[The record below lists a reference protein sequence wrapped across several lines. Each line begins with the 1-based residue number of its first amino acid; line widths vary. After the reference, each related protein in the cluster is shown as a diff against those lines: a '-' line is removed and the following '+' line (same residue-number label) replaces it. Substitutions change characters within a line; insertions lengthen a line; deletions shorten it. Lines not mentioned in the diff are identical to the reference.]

1 MYSRYLLFSTLL
13 VMAAEAYA
21 RNDNNMIG
29 INAQLQDKTA
39 EGSISSA
46 DSISLAD
53 SIFKDEELKEVK
65 VVARKAG
72 TSRLAGAVNGIAV
85 NKDEFFKAAC
95 CNLGESFTTNP
106 SVDVAY
112 NDATTGARQIK
123 LLGLSGTYVQMLT
136 ENLPNFR
143 GAAIPYAL
151 GYVPGTWMK
160 GIQVSKGSASVKNGY
175 ESITGQINVDY
186 LQPEDEQQV
195 EVNLFGDTKSRIEA
209 NADANVHLSDKW
221 ATEFLLHHENIIKNH
236 DDNDDGFYDMP
247 GREQYHLQNRWV
259 YKGDKYIFH
268 GGVGA
273 LKEIRTSGQAEEHLN
288 AHTLSS
294 DSHKMVSDSDASSS
308 DSQAMASDLSSDSQN
323 LFRIR
328 LHTNRYAGYMKHA
341 FILNREHGTNIALMS
356 SASMHQLDAQYGNRF
371 YNLNEKNL
379 YGSLVFETNFTQQ
392 HNLSLG
398 LSMNHDYLGQRT
410 NVNVYPSTSL
420 NSSSGQSSSYILP
433 EMQRLNEKETTP
445 GAYAQYTYTLGT
457 KLTAMAGVRF
467 DHSSIYG
474 NFFTPRF
481 HVKYSP
487 VEAVSIRL
495 SAGKGYRTVFGLAEY
510 NYLLASGRELQ
521 IAGRDLQTSAPGSQT
536 SAGSLLSSNGLKQE
550 EAWNYGVSTAFY
562 IPLFSK
568 TLKLNAEYYY
578 TDFRNQAVVDYDAD
592 SRLIVIHNLQG
603 KSYSHT
609 FQIDASYPLLKGLEI
624 TAAYRLNN
632 VKCSYGIENELKEK
646 PLTSKYKALFTAS
659 YKTPLAL
666 WQFDATVQLNG
677 GERNPEPY
685 QLADGTPSWSSRF
698 HSFEQ
703 VSAQITRWFRHWSI
717 YVGGENLT
725 GFRQKTPIYGAAQ
738 PWGRDFE
745 PTLIWG
751 PVEGRM
757 FYAGVRVKL

>member
-1 MYSRYLLFSTLL
+1 MYSRYLLLSTLL
-13 VMAAEAYA
+13 VVGAEAYA
-21 RNDNNMIG
+21 YDKNEKVG
-29 INAQLQDKTA
+29 INARPQDKA
-39 EGSISSA
+39 SK
-46 DSISLAD
+46 DSVFSTD
-53 SIFKDEELKEVK
+53 SVLKNKVLKEVDI
-65 VVARKAG
+65 VARKAG
-72 TSRLAGAVNGIAV
+72 TSRLAGAVNGISV
-85 NKDEFFKAAC
+85 NKDELFKAAC

-151 GYVPGTWMK
+151 GYVPGPWMK

-221 ATEFLLHHENIIKNH
+221 ATEVLLHHENILKNH
-236 DDNDDGFYDMP
+236 DDNGDGFYDMP
-247 GREQYHLQNRWV
+247 GREQYNLQNRWV

-268 GGVGA
+268 GGLGV
-273 LKEIRTSGQAEEHLN
+273 LKEIRTSGQDKEHLDP
-288 AHTLSS
+288 A
-294 DSHKMVSDSDASSS
+294 VSASSP
-308 DSQAMASDLSSDSQN
+308 DSLN
-323 LFRIR
+323 LYRIK
-328 LHTNRYAGYMKHA
+328 LHTNRYEGYMKHA
-341 FILNREHGTNIALMS
+341 FILDREHGTNIALMS
-356 SASMHQLDAQYGNRF
+356 SASLHQLDAQYGNKS
-371 YNLNEKNL
+371 YDLNEKNL
-379 YGSLVFETNFTQQ
+379 YGSLMFETNFTRQ

-398 LSMNHDYLGQRT
+398 LSVNHDYLGQRT
-410 NVNVYPSTSL
+410 NVDV
-420 NSSSGQSSSYILP
+420 P

-457 KLTAMAGVRF
+457 KLTVMAGARF

-474 NFFTPRF
+474 SFFTPRF
-481 HVKYSP
+481 HMKYSP
-487 VEAVSIRL
+487 VDAVSIRL
-495 SAGKGYRTVFGLAEY
+495 SAGKGYRTVFAMAEY
-510 NYLLASGRELQ
+510 NYLLASGREFQ
-521 IAGRDLQTSAPGSQT
+521 IAGE
-536 SAGSLLSSNGLKQE
+536 GLEQE

-562 IPLFSK
+562 IPLFNK

-578 TDFRNQAVVDYDAD
+578 TDFKNQAVVDYDYD
-592 SRLIVIHNLQG
+592 SRLILIDNLQG

-624 TAAYRLNN
+624 TAAYRLND
-632 VKCSYGIENELKEK
+632 VKCTYGIEKELKEK
-646 PLTSKYKALFTAS
+646 PLTGKYKALFTAS

-677 GERNPEPY
+677 GGRNPDPY
-685 QLADGTPSWSSRF
+685 LLADGTPSWSPGF

-703 VSAQITRWFRHWSI
+703 VGAQITRWFRHWSI

-725 GFRQKTPIYGAAQ
+725 GFKQKTPIYDAAR

-745 PTLIWG
+745 PTLVWG

>member
-1 MYSRYLLFSTLL
+1 MYSRYILLSALL
-13 VMAAEAYA
+13 VIGAETYA
-21 RNDNNMIG
+21 KNNKTEVASLLSYNDSEG
-29 INAQLQDKTA
+29 NAP
-39 EGSISSA
+39 A
-46 DSISLAD
+46 DSSYQD
-53 SIFKDEELKEVK
+53 SIFKDQTLQEVK
-65 VVARKAG
+65 AVARKPG
-72 TSRLAGAVNGIAV
+72 TSRLAGAVNGIAM
-85 NKDEFFKAAC
+85 NKDELFKAAC

-151 GYVPGTWMK
+151 GYVPGPWMK

-209 NADANVHLSDKW
+209 NADANVHLSDRW
-221 ATEFLLHHENIIKNH
+221 ATEILLHHENIIKNH
-236 DDNDDGFYDMP
+236 DDNGDGFYDMP
-247 GREQYHLQNRWV
+247 GREQYNVQNRWV
-259 YKGDKYIFH
+259 YKGKSYIFH
-268 GGVGA
+268 GGLGA
-273 LKEIRTSGQAEEHLN
+273 LKEIRTSGQDEEHV
-288 AHTLSS
+288 HS
-294 DSHKMVSDSDASSS
+294 DDIY
-308 DSQAMASDLSSDSQN
+308 
-323 LFRIR
+323 RIK
-328 LHTNRYAGYMKHA
+328 LHTNRYEGYMKHA
-341 FILNREHGTNIALMS
+341 FILNHEHGTNIAFMS
-356 SASMHQLDAQYGNRF
+356 SASMHQLNARYGNKL
-371 YNLNEKNL
+371 YDLNEKNL
-379 YGSLVFETNFTQQ
+379 YGSLMFETNFYTQ

-398 LSMNHDYLGQRT
+398 LSFNHDYLGQ
-410 NVNVYPSTSL
+410 NE
-420 NSSSGQSSSYILP
+420 GQNKV
-433 EMQRLNEKETTP
+433 QNEKETTP

-467 DHSSIYG
+467 DHSSLYG

-487 VEAVSIRL
+487 VDAISIRL
-495 SAGKGYRTVFGLAEY
+495 SAGKGYRTVFGMAEY
-510 NYLLASGRELQ
+510 NYLLASGRNLN
-521 IAGRDLQTSAPGSQT
+521 ISKS
-536 SAGSLLSSNGLKQE
+536 LKQE
-550 EAWNYGVSTAFY
+550 EAWNYGLSTAFY
-562 IPLFSK
+562 IPMFGK

-578 TDFRNQAVVDYDAD
+578 TDFRNQAVVDYDANKEFI
-592 SRLIVIHNLQG
+592 SIYNLIG

-624 TAAYRLNN
+624 TAAYRLND
-632 VKCSYGIENELKEK
+632 VKCTYDYGKTLKEK

-659 YKTPLAL
+659 YKTPLGL

-677 GERNPEPY
+677 GGRNPEPY
-685 QLADGTPSWSSRF
+685 QLADGSRSWSPRF

-703 VSAQITRWFRHWSI
+703 VSAQVTRWFRHWSI

-725 GFRQKTPIYGAAQ
+725 GFKQKTPIYGASN
-738 PWGRDFE
+738 PWGSDFE
-745 PTLIWG
+745 PTLVWG

-757 FYAGVRVKL
+757 FYAGVRVHF

>member
-1 MYSRYLLFSTLL
+1 MYSRYILTSALLMLALKGYSQTDTASLDSVFKNETLH
-13 VMAAEAYA
+13 
-21 RNDNNMIG
+21 
-29 INAQLQDKTA
+29 
-39 EGSISSA
+39 
-46 DSISLAD
+46 
-53 SIFKDEELKEVK
+53 EVK

-85 NKDEFFKAAC
+85 NKDELFKAAC

-151 GYVPGTWMK
+151 GYVPGPWMK

-195 EVNLFGDTKSRIEA
+195 EVNLFGDSKSRIEA

-221 ATEFLLHHENIIKNH
+221 ATEILLHHENILQNH
-236 DDNDDGFYDMP
+236 DDNGDGFYDMP
-247 GREQYHLQNRWV
+247 GREQYNVQNRWV
-259 YKGDKYIFH
+259 YKGKNYIFH
-268 GGVGA
+268 GGLGA
-273 LKEIRTSGQAEEHLN
+273 LKEIRTSGQDEEHV
-288 AHTLSS
+288 HS
-294 DSHKMVSDSDASSS
+294 DDIY
-308 DSQAMASDLSSDSQN
+308 
-323 LFRIR
+323 RIK
-328 LHTNRYAGYMKHA
+328 LHTNRYEGYMKHA
-341 FILNREHGTNIALMS
+341 FILDHEHDTNIAFMS
-356 SASMHQLDAQYGNRF
+356 SASMHQLDALYGNKF
-371 YNLNEKNL
+371 YDLNEKNL
-379 YGSLVFETNFTQQ
+379 YGSLMFETNFSTQ

-398 LSMNHDYLGQRT
+398 LSFNHDYLGQ
-410 NVNVYPSTSL
+410 NL
-420 NSSSGQSSSYILP
+420 GK
-433 EMQRLNEKETTP
+433 NEKETTP

-467 DHSSIYG
+467 DHSSLYG

-487 VEAVSIRL
+487 IDAISIRL
-495 SAGKGYRTVFGLAEY
+495 SAGKGYRTVFALAEY
-510 NYLLASGRELQ
+510 NYLLSSGRNLN
-521 IAGRDLQTSAPGSQT
+521 ISKD
-536 SAGSLLSSNGLKQE
+536 LKQE
-550 EAWNYGVSTAFY
+550 EAWNYGLSTAFY
-562 IPLFSK
+562 IPMFGK

-578 TDFRNQAVVDYDAD
+578 TDFKNQAVVDYESDKD
-592 SRLIVIHNLQG
+592 LIAIYNLMG

-624 TAAYRLNN
+624 TAAYRLND
-632 VKCSYGIENELKEK
+632 VKCTYDYGKTLKEK

-659 YKTPLAL
+659 YKTPLGL

-677 GERNPEPY
+677 GGRNPEPY
-685 QLADGTPSWSSRF
+685 QLADGSQSWSPRF

-725 GFRQKTPIYGAAQ
+725 GFKQKIPIYGAGN
-738 PWGRDFE
+738 PWGSDFE
-745 PTLIWG
+745 PTLVWG

-757 FYAGVRVKL
+757 FYAGVRVHF

>member
-1 MYSRYLLFSTLL
+1 MYSRYILTGALLMLALKGYSHT
-13 VMAAEAYA
+13 
-21 RNDNNMIG
+21 D
-29 INAQLQDKTA
+29 TA
-39 EGSISSA
+39 
-46 DSISLAD
+46 SLD

-65 VVARKAG
+65 VVARKPG

-85 NKDEFFKAAC
+85 NKDELFKAAC

-151 GYVPGTWMK
+151 GYVPGPWMK

-195 EVNLFGDTKSRIEA
+195 EVNLFGDSKSRIEA

-221 ATEFLLHHENIIKNH
+221 ATEILLHHENILQNH
-236 DDNDDGFYDMP
+236 DDNGDGFYDMP
-247 GREQYHLQNRWV
+247 GREQYNVQNRWV

-268 GGVGA
+268 GGLGA
-273 LKEIRTSGQAEEHLN
+273 LKEIRTSGQDAEHV
-288 AHTLSS
+288 HS
-294 DSHKMVSDSDASSS
+294 DEIY
-308 DSQAMASDLSSDSQN
+308 
-323 LFRIR
+323 RIK
-328 LHTNRYAGYMKHA
+328 LHTNRYEGYMKHA
-341 FILNREHGTNIALMS
+341 FILNYEHGTNIAFMS
-356 SASMHQLDAQYGNRF
+356 SASMHQLDAQYGNKF
-371 YNLNEKNL
+371 YDLNEKNL
-379 YGSLVFETNFTQQ
+379 YGSLMFETNFSTQ

-398 LSMNHDYLGQRT
+398 LSFNHDYLGQ
-410 NVNVYPSTSL
+410 NL
-420 NSSSGQSSSYILP
+420 GQ
-433 EMQRLNEKETTP
+433 NEKETTP

-467 DHSSIYG
+467 DHSSLYG

-487 VEAVSIRL
+487 IDAISIRL
-495 SAGKGYRTVFGLAEY
+495 SAGKGYRTVFALAEY
-510 NYLLASGRELQ
+510 NYLLSSGRNLN
-521 IAGRDLQTSAPGSQT
+521 ISKD
-536 SAGSLLSSNGLKQE
+536 LKQE
-550 EAWNYGVSTAFY
+550 EAWNYGLSTAFY
-562 IPLFSK
+562 IPMFGK

-578 TDFRNQAVVDYDAD
+578 TSFENQAVVDYDANKE
-592 SRLIVIHNLQG
+592 LIAIYNLRG

-609 FQIDASYPLLKGLEI
+609 FQIDASYPLLRGLEI
-624 TAAYRLNN
+624 TAAYRLND
-632 VKCSYGIENELKEK
+632 VKCTYDYGKSLMEK
-646 PLTSKYKALFTAS
+646 PLTSKYKALFTSS
-659 YKTPLAL
+659 YKTPLGL

-677 GERNPEPY
+677 GGRNPEPY
-685 QLADGTPSWSSRF
+685 QLADGSQSWSPRF

-703 VSAQITRWFRHWSI
+703 VSAQVTRWFRHWSI

-725 GFRQKTPIYGAAQ
+725 GFKQKTPIYGASN
-738 PWGRDFE
+738 PWGSDFE
-745 PTLIWG
+745 PTLVWG

-757 FYAGVRVKL
+757 FYAGVRVHF

>member
-1 MYSRYLLFSTLL
+1 MYSRYILTSALLMLALKGYSHT
-13 VMAAEAYA
+13 
-21 RNDNNMIG
+21 D
-29 INAQLQDKTA
+29 TA
-39 EGSISSA
+39 
-46 DSISLAD
+46 SLD

-85 NKDEFFKAAC
+85 NKDELFKAAC

-151 GYVPGTWMK
+151 GYVPGPWMK

-221 ATEFLLHHENIIKNH
+221 ATEILLHHENILKNH
-236 DDNDDGFYDMP
+236 DDNGDGFYDMP
-247 GREQYHLQNRWV
+247 GREQYNVLNRWV
-259 YKGDKYIFH
+259 YKGKNYIFH
-268 GGVGA
+268 GGLGA
-273 LKEIRTSGQAEEHLN
+273 LKEIRTSGQDEEHV
-288 AHTLSS
+288 HS
-294 DSHKMVSDSDASSS
+294 DDIY
-308 DSQAMASDLSSDSQN
+308 
-323 LFRIR
+323 RIK
-328 LHTNRYAGYMKHA
+328 LHTNRYEGYMKHA
-341 FILNREHGTNIALMS
+341 FILNHEHGTNIAFMS
-356 SASMHQLDAQYGNRF
+356 SASMHQLDAQYGNKF
-371 YNLNEKNL
+371 YDLNEKNL
-379 YGSLVFETNFTQQ
+379 YGSLMFETNFSTQ

-398 LSMNHDYLGQRT
+398 LSFNHDYLGQ
-410 NVNVYPSTSL
+410 NL
-420 NSSSGQSSSYILP
+420 GK
-433 EMQRLNEKETTP
+433 NEKETTP

-467 DHSSIYG
+467 DHSSLYG

-487 VEAVSIRL
+487 IDAISIRL
-495 SAGKGYRTVFGLAEY
+495 SAGKGYRTVFALAEY
-510 NYLLASGRELQ
+510 NYLLSSGRNLN
-521 IAGRDLQTSAPGSQT
+521 ISKD
-536 SAGSLLSSNGLKQE
+536 LKQE
-550 EAWNYGVSTAFY
+550 EAWNYGLSTAFY
-562 IPLFSK
+562 IPMFGK

-578 TDFRNQAVVDYDAD
+578 TDFKNQAVVDYESDKD
-592 SRLIVIHNLQG
+592 LIAIYNLMG

-624 TAAYRLNN
+624 TAAYRLND
-632 VKCSYGIENELKEK
+632 VKCTYDYGKTLKEK

-659 YKTPLAL
+659 YKTPLGL

-677 GERNPEPY
+677 GGRNPEPY
-685 QLADGTPSWSSRF
+685 QLADGSQSWSPRF
-698 HSFEQ
+698 RSFEQ
-703 VSAQITRWFRHWSI
+703 VSAQVTRWFRHWSI

-725 GFRQKTPIYGAAQ
+725 GFKQKTPIYGAGN
-738 PWGRDFE
+738 PWGSDFE
-745 PTLIWG
+745 PTLVWG

-757 FYAGVRVKL
+757 FYAGVRVHF

>member
-1 MYSRYLLFSTLL
+1 MYSRYILTSALLMLALKGYSQT
-13 VMAAEAYA
+13 
-21 RNDNNMIG
+21 D
-29 INAQLQDKTA
+29 TA
-39 EGSISSA
+39 
-46 DSISLAD
+46 SLD
-53 SIFKDEELKEVK
+53 SIFKNETLHEVK

-85 NKDEFFKAAC
+85 NKDELFKAAC

-151 GYVPGTWMK
+151 GYVPGPWMK

-186 LQPEDEQQV
+186 LQPEDEQKV
-195 EVNLFGDTKSRIEA
+195 EVNLFGDSKSRIEA

-221 ATEFLLHHENIIKNH
+221 ATEILLHHENILKNH
-236 DDNDDGFYDMP
+236 DDNGDGFYDMP
-247 GREQYHLQNRWV
+247 GREQYNVQNRWV

-268 GGVGA
+268 GGLGA
-273 LKEIRTSGQAEEHLN
+273 LKEIRTSGQDAEHVHN
-288 AHTLSS
+288 
-294 DSHKMVSDSDASSS
+294 DDIY
-308 DSQAMASDLSSDSQN
+308 
-323 LFRIR
+323 RIK
-328 LHTNRYAGYMKHA
+328 LHTNRYEGYMKHA
-341 FILNREHGTNIALMS
+341 FILDHEHGTNIAFMS
-356 SASMHQLDAQYGNRF
+356 SASMHQLDAQYGNKF
-371 YNLNEKNL
+371 YDLNEKNL
-379 YGSLVFETNFTQQ
+379 YGSLMFETNFSTQ

-398 LSMNHDYLGQRT
+398 LSFNHDYLGQ
-410 NVNVYPSTSL
+410 NL
-420 NSSSGQSSSYILP
+420 GK
-433 EMQRLNEKETTP
+433 NEKETTP

-467 DHSSIYG
+467 DHSSLYG

-487 VEAVSIRL
+487 IDAISIRL
-495 SAGKGYRTVFGLAEY
+495 SAGKGYRTVFALAEY
-510 NYLLASGRELQ
+510 NYLLSSGRNLN
-521 IAGRDLQTSAPGSQT
+521 ISKD
-536 SAGSLLSSNGLKQE
+536 LKQE
-550 EAWNYGVSTAFY
+550 EAWNYGLSTAFY
-562 IPLFSK
+562 IPMFGK

-578 TDFRNQAVVDYDAD
+578 TSFENQAVVDYDANKE
-592 SRLIVIHNLQG
+592 LIAIYNLRG

-609 FQIDASYPLLKGLEI
+609 FQIDASYPLLRGLEI
-624 TAAYRLNN
+624 TAAYRLND
-632 VKCSYGIENELKEK
+632 VKCTYDYGKSLMEK

-659 YKTPLAL
+659 YKTPLGL

-677 GERNPEPY
+677 GGRNPEPY
-685 QLADGTPSWSSRF
+685 QLADGSQSWSPRF

-725 GFRQKTPIYGAAQ
+725 GFKQKTPIYGASN
-738 PWGRDFE
+738 PWGSDFE
-745 PTLIWG
+745 PTLVWG

-757 FYAGVRVKL
+757 FYAGVRVHF

>member
-1 MYSRYLLFSTLL
+1 MLAFGAETYAKSNKTGVASLLSYDS
-13 VMAAEAYA
+13 A
-21 RNDNNMIG
+21 G
-29 INAQLQDKTA
+29 NAP
-39 EGSISSA
+39 A
-46 DSISLAD
+46 DSSYQD
-53 SIFKDEELKEVK
+53 SIFKDQTLQEVK
-65 VVARKAG
+65 AVARKPG
-72 TSRLAGAVNGIAV
+72 TSRLAGAVNGIAM
-85 NKDEFFKAAC
+85 NKDELFKAAC

-151 GYVPGTWMK
+151 GYVPGPWMK

-221 ATEFLLHHENIIKNH
+221 ATEILLHHENILKNH
-236 DDNDDGFYDMP
+236 DDNGDGFYDMP
-247 GREQYHLQNRWV
+247 GREQYNVQNRWV
-259 YKGDKYIFH
+259 YKGKSYIFH
-268 GGVGA
+268 GGLGA
-273 LKEIRTSGQAEEHLN
+273 LKEIRSSGQDGEHV
-288 AHTLSS
+288 HS
-294 DSHKMVSDSDASSS
+294 DDIY
-308 DSQAMASDLSSDSQN
+308 
-323 LFRIR
+323 RIK
-328 LHTNRYAGYMKHA
+328 LHTNRYEGYMKHA
-341 FILNREHGTNIALMS
+341 FILNHEHGTNIAFMS
-356 SASMHQLDAQYGNRF
+356 SASMHQLDARYGNKF
-371 YNLNEKNL
+371 YDLNEKNL
-379 YGSLVFETNFTQQ
+379 YGSLMFETNFSTQ

-398 LSMNHDYLGQRT
+398 LSFNHDYLGQ
-410 NVNVYPSTSL
+410 NL
-420 NSSSGQSSSYILP
+420 GK
-433 EMQRLNEKETTP
+433 NEKETTP

-467 DHSSIYG
+467 DHSSLYG

-487 VEAVSIRL
+487 VDAISIRL
-495 SAGKGYRTVFGLAEY
+495 SAGKGYRTVFGMAEY
-510 NYLLASGRELQ
+510 NYLLASGRNLNISE
-521 IAGRDLQTSAPGSQT
+521 
-536 SAGSLLSSNGLKQE
+536 GLKQE
-550 EAWNYGVSTAFY
+550 EAWNYGLSTAFY
-562 IPLFSK
+562 IPMFGK

-578 TDFRNQAVVDYDAD
+578 TDFRNQAVVDYDANKEFI
-592 SRLIVIHNLQG
+592 SIYNLMG

-624 TAAYRLNN
+624 TAAYRLND
-632 VKCSYGIENELKEK
+632 VKCTYDYGKTLKEK

-659 YKTPLAL
+659 YKTPLGL

-677 GERNPEPY
+677 GGRNPEPY
-685 QLADGTPSWSSRF
+685 QLADGSRSWSPRF

-703 VSAQITRWFRHWSI
+703 VSAQVTRWFRHWSI

-725 GFRQKTPIYGAAQ
+725 GFKQKTPIYGAGN
-738 PWGRDFE
+738 PWGSDFE
-745 PTLIWG
+745 PTLVWG

-757 FYAGVRVKL
+757 FYAGVRVHF

>member
-1 MYSRYLLFSTLL
+1 MYSRYILTGALLMLALKGYSHT
-13 VMAAEAYA
+13 
-21 RNDNNMIG
+21 D
-29 INAQLQDKTA
+29 TA
-39 EGSISSA
+39 
-46 DSISLAD
+46 SLD

-65 VVARKAG
+65 VVARKPG

-85 NKDEFFKAAC
+85 NKDELFKAAC

-151 GYVPGTWMK
+151 GYVPGPWMK

-195 EVNLFGDTKSRIEA
+195 EVNLFGDSKSRIEA
-209 NADANVHLSDKW
+209 NADANVYLSDKW
-221 ATEFLLHHENIIKNH
+221 ATEILLHHENILQNH
-236 DDNDDGFYDMP
+236 DDNGDGFYDMP
-247 GREQYHLQNRWV
+247 GREQYNVQNRWV

-268 GGVGA
+268 GGLGA
-273 LKEIRTSGQAEEHLN
+273 LKEIRTSGQDAEHV
-288 AHTLSS
+288 HS
-294 DSHKMVSDSDASSS
+294 DEIY
-308 DSQAMASDLSSDSQN
+308 
-323 LFRIR
+323 RIK
-328 LHTNRYAGYMKHA
+328 LHTNRYEGYMKHA
-341 FILNREHGTNIALMS
+341 FILNYEHGTNIAFMS
-356 SASMHQLDAQYGNRF
+356 SASMHQLDAQYGNKF
-371 YNLNEKNL
+371 YDLNEKNL
-379 YGSLVFETNFTQQ
+379 YGSLMFETNFSTQ

-398 LSMNHDYLGQRT
+398 LSFNHDYLGQ
-410 NVNVYPSTSL
+410 NL
-420 NSSSGQSSSYILP
+420 GQ
-433 EMQRLNEKETTP
+433 NEKETTP

-467 DHSSIYG
+467 DHSSLYG

-487 VEAVSIRL
+487 IDAISIRL
-495 SAGKGYRTVFGLAEY
+495 SAGKGYRTVFALAEY
-510 NYLLASGRELQ
+510 NYLLSSGRNLN
-521 IAGRDLQTSAPGSQT
+521 ISKD
-536 SAGSLLSSNGLKQE
+536 LKQE
-550 EAWNYGVSTAFY
+550 EAWNYGLSTAFY
-562 IPLFSK
+562 IPMFGK

-578 TDFRNQAVVDYDAD
+578 TSFENQAVVDYDANKE
-592 SRLIVIHNLQG
+592 LIAIYNLRG

-609 FQIDASYPLLKGLEI
+609 FQIDASYPLLRGLEI
-624 TAAYRLNN
+624 TAAYRLND
-632 VKCSYGIENELKEK
+632 VKCTYDYGKSLMEK
-646 PLTSKYKALFTAS
+646 PLTSKYKALFTSS
-659 YKTPLAL
+659 YKTPLGL

-677 GERNPEPY
+677 GGRNPEPY
-685 QLADGTPSWSSRF
+685 QLADGSQSWSPRF

-703 VSAQITRWFRHWSI
+703 VSAQVTRWFRHWSI

-725 GFRQKTPIYGAAQ
+725 GFKQKTPIYGAST
-738 PWGRDFE
+738 PWGSDFE
-745 PTLIWG
+745 PTLVWG

-757 FYAGVRVKL
+757 FYAGVRVHF

>member
-1 MYSRYLLFSTLL
+1 MYSRYILTSALLMLALKGYSQT
-13 VMAAEAYA
+13 
-21 RNDNNMIG
+21 D
-29 INAQLQDKTA
+29 TA
-39 EGSISSA
+39 
-46 DSISLAD
+46 SLD

-85 NKDEFFKAAC
+85 NKEELFKAAC

-151 GYVPGTWMK
+151 GYVPGPWMK

-221 ATEFLLHHENIIKNH
+221 ATEILLHHENILQNH
-236 DDNDDGFYDMP
+236 DDNGDGFYDMP
-247 GREQYHLQNRWV
+247 GREQYNVQNRWV
-259 YKGDKYIFH
+259 YKGKNYIFH
-268 GGVGA
+268 GGLGA
-273 LKEIRTSGQAEEHLN
+273 LKEIRTSGQDEEYVN
-288 AHTLSS
+288 S
-294 DSHKMVSDSDASSS
+294 DDIY
-308 DSQAMASDLSSDSQN
+308 
-323 LFRIR
+323 RIK
-328 LHTNRYAGYMKHA
+328 LHTNRYEGYMKHA
-341 FILNREHGTNIALMS
+341 FILDHEHGTNIAFMS
-356 SASMHQLDAQYGNRF
+356 SALMHQLDAQYGNKF
-371 YNLNEKNL
+371 YDLNEKNL
-379 YGSLVFETNFTQQ
+379 YGSLMFETNFSTQ
-392 HNLSLG
+392 HKLSLG
-398 LSMNHDYLGQRT
+398 LSFNHDYLGQ
-410 NVNVYPSTSL
+410 NL
-420 NSSSGQSSSYILP
+420 GQ
-433 EMQRLNEKETTP
+433 NEKETTP

-467 DHSSIYG
+467 DHSSLYG

-487 VEAVSIRL
+487 IDAISIRL
-495 SAGKGYRTVFGLAEY
+495 SAGKGYRTVFALAEY
-510 NYLLASGRELQ
+510 NYLLASGRNLN
-521 IAGRDLQTSAPGSQT
+521 IGKD
-536 SAGSLLSSNGLKQE
+536 LKQE

-562 IPLFSK
+562 IPMFGK

-578 TDFRNQAVVDYDAD
+578 TDFKNQAVVDYESAKD
-592 SRLIVIHNLQG
+592 LISIYNLMG

-624 TAAYRLNN
+624 TAAYRLND
-632 VKCSYGIENELKEK
+632 VKCTYDYGKTLKEK
-646 PLTSKYKALFTAS
+646 PLTSRYKALFTAS
-659 YKTPLAL
+659 YKTPLGL
-666 WQFDATVQLNG
+666 WQFDATMQLNG
-677 GERNPEPY
+677 GGRNPEPY
-685 QLADGTPSWSSRF
+685 QLADGSQSWSPRF

-703 VSAQITRWFRHWSI
+703 VSAQVTRWFRHWSI

-725 GFRQKTPIYGAAQ
+725 GFKQKTLIYGASN
-738 PWGRDFE
+738 PWGSDFE
-745 PTLIWG
+745 PTLVWG

-757 FYAGVRVKL
+757 FYAGVRVHF

>member
-1 MYSRYLLFSTLL
+1 MYSRYILTSALLMLALKGYSQT
-13 VMAAEAYA
+13 
-21 RNDNNMIG
+21 D
-29 INAQLQDKTA
+29 TA
-39 EGSISSA
+39 
-46 DSISLAD
+46 SLD
-53 SIFKDEELKEVK
+53 SIFKDETLQEVK

-72 TSRLAGAVNGIAV
+72 TSRLAGAVNGISV
-85 NKDEFFKAAC
+85 NKDELFKAAC

-151 GYVPGTWMK
+151 GYVPGPWMK

-221 ATEFLLHHENIIKNH
+221 ATEILLHHENILQNH
-236 DDNDDGFYDMP
+236 DDNGDGFYDMP
-247 GREQYHLQNRWV
+247 GREQYNVQNRWV
-259 YKGDKYIFH
+259 YKGKNYIFH
-268 GGVGA
+268 GGLGA
-273 LKEIRTSGQAEEHLN
+273 LKEIRTSGQDEDHV
-288 AHTLSS
+288 HS
-294 DSHKMVSDSDASSS
+294 DDIY
-308 DSQAMASDLSSDSQN
+308 
-323 LFRIR
+323 RIK
-328 LHTNRYAGYMKHA
+328 LHTNRYEGYMKHA
-341 FILNREHGTNIALMS
+341 FILDHEHGTNIAFMS
-356 SASMHQLDAQYGNRF
+356 SASMHQLDARYGNKF
-371 YNLNEKNL
+371 YDLNEKNL
-379 YGSLVFETNFTQQ
+379 YSSLMFETNFSTQ

-398 LSMNHDYLGQRT
+398 LSFNHDYLGQ
-410 NVNVYPSTSL
+410 NL
-420 NSSSGQSSSYILP
+420 GQ
-433 EMQRLNEKETTP
+433 NEKETTP

-467 DHSSIYG
+467 DHSSLYG

-487 VEAVSIRL
+487 IDAISIRL
-495 SAGKGYRTVFGLAEY
+495 SAGKGYRTVFALTEY
-510 NYLLASGRELQ
+510 NYLLASGRNLN
-521 IAGRDLQTSAPGSQT
+521 IGKD
-536 SAGSLLSSNGLKQE
+536 LKQE

-562 IPLFSK
+562 IPMFGK

-578 TDFRNQAVVDYDAD
+578 TDFKNQAVVDYESNKD
-592 SRLIVIHNLQG
+592 LIAIYNLIG

-624 TAAYRLNN
+624 TAAYRLND
-632 VKCSYGIENELKEK
+632 VKCTYDYGKNLKEK

-659 YKTPLAL
+659 YKTPLGL

-677 GERNPEPY
+677 GGRNPEPY
-685 QLADGTPSWSSRF
+685 QLADGSQSWSPRF

-703 VSAQITRWFRHWSI
+703 VSAQVTRWFRHWSI

-725 GFRQKTPIYGAAQ
+725 GFKQETPIYGAGN
-738 PWGRDFE
+738 PWGSDFE
-745 PTLIWG
+745 PTLVWG

-757 FYAGVRVKL
+757 FYAGVRVYF

>member
-1 MYSRYLLFSTLL
+1 MYSRYLLLSTLL
-13 VMAAEAYA
+13 VVGAEAYA
-21 RNDNNMIG
+21 YDNNEKVG
-29 INAQLQDKTA
+29 INARPQDKA
-39 EGSISSA
+39 SK
-46 DSISLAD
+46 DSVFSTD
-53 SIFKDEELKEVK
+53 SVLKNKVLKEVDI
-65 VVARKAG
+65 VARKAG
-72 TSRLAGAVNGIAV
+72 TSRLAGAVNGISV
-85 NKDEFFKAAC
+85 NKDELFKAAC

-151 GYVPGTWMK
+151 GYVPGPWMK

-195 EVNLFGDTKSRIEA
+195 EMNLFGDTKSRIEA

-221 ATEFLLHHENIIKNH
+221 TTEVLLHHENILKNH
-236 DDNDDGFYDMP
+236 DDNGDGFYDMP
-247 GREQYHLQNRWV
+247 GREQYNLQNRWV

-268 GGVGA
+268 GGLGV
-273 LKEIRTSGQAEEHLN
+273 LKEIRTSGQDKEHLDPS
-288 AHTLSS
+288 AS
-294 DSHKMVSDSDASSS
+294 ASSP
-308 DSQAMASDLSSDSQN
+308 DSLN
-323 LFRIR
+323 LYRIKLR
-328 LHTNRYAGYMKHA
+328 TNRYEGYMKHA
-341 FILNREHGTNIALMS
+341 FVLDREHGTNIALMS
-356 SASMHQLDAQYGNRF
+356 SASLHQLDAQYGNKS
-371 YNLNEKNL
+371 YDLNEKNL
-379 YGSLVFETNFTQQ
+379 YGSLMFETNFTRQ

-398 LSMNHDYLGQRT
+398 LSVNHDYLGQRT
-410 NVNVYPSTSL
+410 NMDV
-420 NSSSGQSSSYILP
+420 P

-457 KLTAMAGVRF
+457 KLTAMAGARF

-474 NFFTPRF
+474 SFFTPRF
-481 HVKYSP
+481 HMKYSP
-487 VEAVSIRL
+487 VDAVSIRL
-495 SAGKGYRTVFGLAEY
+495 SAGKGYRTVFAMAEY
-510 NYLLASGRELQ
+510 NYLLASGREFQ
-521 IAGRDLQTSAPGSQT
+521 IAGE
-536 SAGSLLSSNGLKQE
+536 GLEQE

-562 IPLFSK
+562 IPLFNK

-578 TDFRNQAVVDYDAD
+578 TDFKNQAVVDYDYD
-592 SRLIVIHNLQG
+592 SRLILIDNLQG

-624 TAAYRLNN
+624 TAAYRLND
-632 VKCSYGIENELKEK
+632 VKCTYGIEKELKEK
-646 PLTSKYKALFTAS
+646 PLTGKYKALFTAS

-677 GERNPEPY
+677 GGRNPDPY
-685 QLADGTPSWSSRF
+685 LLADGTPSWSPGF

-725 GFRQKTPIYGAAQ
+725 GFKQKTPIYDAAH

-745 PTLIWG
+745 PTLVWG

>member
-1 MYSRYLLFSTLL
+1 MAKIMYSKYLMFSALLF
-13 VMAAEAYA
+13 AGAEVYGYG
-21 RNDNNMIG
+21 NNEKVG
-29 INAQLQDKTA
+29 IDALLQDKVP
-39 EGSISSA
+39 GDSVSS
-46 DSISLAD
+46 AD
-53 SIFKDEELKEVK
+53 SIFKDEELKEVEI
-65 VVARKAG
+65 VARKAG
-72 TSRLAGAVNGIAV
+72 TSRLAGAMNGIAV
-85 NKDEFFKAAC
+85 NKEELFKAAC

-136 ENLPNFR
+136 ENLPNYR

-151 GYVPGTWMK
+151 GYVPGPWMK

-195 EVNLFGDTKSRIEA
+195 EVNLFGDTKSRVEA

-221 ATEFLLHHENIIKNH
+221 ATEILLHHENILKNH
-236 DDNDDGFYDMP
+236 DDNGDGFFDMP
-247 GREQYHLQNRWV
+247 GREQYNLQNRWV
-259 YKGDKYIFH
+259 YKGEKYIFH

-273 LKEIRTSGQAEEHLN
+273 LKEIRTSGQDEEHLN
-288 AHTLSS
+288 
-294 DSHKMVSDSDASSS
+294 SHVSDSSS
-308 DSQAMASDLSSDSQN
+308 DSQG
-323 LFRIR
+323 LFRIK
-328 LHTNRYAGYMKHA
+328 LHTNRYEGYMKHA

-356 SASMHQLDAQYGNRF
+356 SASMHQLDAQYGNKL
-371 YNLNEKNL
+371 YDLNEKNL
-379 YGSLVFETNFTQQ
+379 YGSLMFETNFTQQ
-392 HNLSLG
+392 HNLSVG
-398 LSMNHDYLGQRT
+398 VSVNHDYLGQRT
-410 NVNVYPSTSL
+410 NVNVTPYAPTGG
-420 NSSSGQSSSYILP
+420 NHPYIRS

-457 KLTAMAGVRF
+457 KLTAMAGARF

-487 VEAVSIRL
+487 VDAISIRL

-510 NYLLASGRELQ
+510 NYLLASGRKFQ
-521 IAGRDLQTSAPGSQT
+521 ITGD
-536 SAGSLLSSNGLKQE
+536 GLKQE
-550 EAWNYGVSTAFY
+550 EAWNYGMSTAFY
-562 IPLFSK
+562 IPMFGK

-578 TDFRNQAVVDYDAD
+578 TDFKNQAVVDYDANKG
-592 SRLIVIHNLQG
+592 LISICNLMG

-624 TAAYRLNN
+624 TAAYRLND
-632 VKCSYGIENELKEK
+632 VKCTYDYGKTLKEK

-659 YKTPLAL
+659 YKTPLGL

-677 GERNPEPY
+677 GGRNPEPY
-685 QLADGTPSWSSRF
+685 QLADGSQSWSPRF
-698 HSFEQ
+698 HSFGQ
-703 VSAQITRWFRHWSI
+703 VSAQVTRWFRHWSI

-725 GFRQKTPIYGAAQ
+725 GFKQKTPIYGASN
-738 PWGRDFE
+738 PWGSDFE
-745 PTLIWG
+745 PTLVWG

-757 FYAGVRVKL
+757 FYAGVRVHF

>member
-1 MYSRYLLFSTLL
+1 MYSRYILTGALLMLALKGYSHT
-13 VMAAEAYA
+13 
-21 RNDNNMIG
+21 D
-29 INAQLQDKTA
+29 TA
-39 EGSISSA
+39 
-46 DSISLAD
+46 SLD

-65 VVARKAG
+65 VVARKPG

-85 NKDEFFKAAC
+85 NKDELFKAAC

-151 GYVPGTWMK
+151 GYVPGPWMK

-195 EVNLFGDTKSRIEA
+195 EVNLFGDSKSRIEA

-221 ATEFLLHHENIIKNH
+221 ATEILLHHENILQNH
-236 DDNDDGFYDMP
+236 DDNGDGFYDMP
-247 GREQYHLQNRWV
+247 GREQYNVQNRWV

-268 GGVGA
+268 GGLGA
-273 LKEIRTSGQAEEHLN
+273 LKEIRTSGQDAEHV
-288 AHTLSS
+288 HS
-294 DSHKMVSDSDASSS
+294 DEIY
-308 DSQAMASDLSSDSQN
+308 
-323 LFRIR
+323 RIK
-328 LHTNRYAGYMKHA
+328 LHTNRYEGYMKHA
-341 FILNREHGTNIALMS
+341 FILNYEHGTNIAFMS
-356 SASMHQLDAQYGNRF
+356 SASMHQLDAQYGNKF
-371 YNLNEKNL
+371 YDLNEKNL
-379 YGSLVFETNFTQQ
+379 YGSLMFETNFSTQ

-398 LSMNHDYLGQRT
+398 LSFNHDYLGQ
-410 NVNVYPSTSL
+410 NL
-420 NSSSGQSSSYILP
+420 GQ
-433 EMQRLNEKETTP
+433 NEKETTP

-467 DHSSIYG
+467 DHSSLYG

-487 VEAVSIRL
+487 IDAISIRL
-495 SAGKGYRTVFGLAEY
+495 SAGKGYRTVFALAEY
-510 NYLLASGRELQ
+510 NYLLSSGRNLN
-521 IAGRDLQTSAPGSQT
+521 ISKD
-536 SAGSLLSSNGLKQE
+536 LKQE
-550 EAWNYGVSTAFY
+550 EAWNYGLSTAFY
-562 IPLFSK
+562 IPMFGK

-578 TDFRNQAVVDYDAD
+578 TSFENQAVVDYDANKE
-592 SRLIVIHNLQG
+592 LIAIYNLRG

-609 FQIDASYPLLKGLEI
+609 FQIDASYPLLRGLEI
-624 TAAYRLNN
+624 TAAYRLND
-632 VKCSYGIENELKEK
+632 VKCTYDYGKSLKEK
-646 PLTSKYKALFTAS
+646 PLTSKYKALFTSS
-659 YKTPLAL
+659 YKTPLGL

-677 GERNPEPY
+677 GGRNPEPY
-685 QLADGTPSWSSRF
+685 QLADGSQSWSPRF

-703 VSAQITRWFRHWSI
+703 VSAQVTRWFRHWSI

-725 GFRQKTPIYGAAQ
+725 GFKQKTPIYGAST
-738 PWGRDFE
+738 PWGSDFE
-745 PTLIWG
+745 PTLVWG

-757 FYAGVRVKL
+757 FYAGVRVHF

>member
-1 MYSRYLLFSTLL
+1 MYSRYILTSALLMLALKGYSQT
-13 VMAAEAYA
+13 
-21 RNDNNMIG
+21 D
-29 INAQLQDKTA
+29 TA
-39 EGSISSA
+39 
-46 DSISLAD
+46 SLD
-53 SIFKDEELKEVK
+53 SIFKNETLHEVK

-85 NKDEFFKAAC
+85 NKDELFKAAC

-151 GYVPGTWMK
+151 GYVPGPWMK

-186 LQPEDEQQV
+186 LQPEDEQKV
-195 EVNLFGDTKSRIEA
+195 EVNLFGDSKSRIEA

-221 ATEFLLHHENIIKNH
+221 ATEILLHHENILKNH
-236 DDNDDGFYDMP
+236 DDNGDGFYDMP
-247 GREQYHLQNRWV
+247 GREQYNVQNRWV

-268 GGVGA
+268 GGLGA
-273 LKEIRTSGQAEEHLN
+273 LKEIRTSGQDAEHVHN
-288 AHTLSS
+288 
-294 DSHKMVSDSDASSS
+294 DDIY
-308 DSQAMASDLSSDSQN
+308 
-323 LFRIR
+323 RIK
-328 LHTNRYAGYMKHA
+328 LHTNRYEGYMKHA
-341 FILNREHGTNIALMS
+341 FILDHEHGTNIAFMS
-356 SASMHQLDAQYGNRF
+356 SASMHQLDAQYGNKF
-371 YNLNEKNL
+371 YDLNEKNL
-379 YGSLVFETNFTQQ
+379 YGSLMFETNFSTQ

-398 LSMNHDYLGQRT
+398 LSFNHDYLGQ
-410 NVNVYPSTSL
+410 NL
-420 NSSSGQSSSYILP
+420 GK
-433 EMQRLNEKETTP
+433 NEKETTP

-467 DHSSIYG
+467 DHSSLYG

-487 VEAVSIRL
+487 IDAISIRL
-495 SAGKGYRTVFGLAEY
+495 SAGKGYRTVFALAEY
-510 NYLLASGRELQ
+510 NYLLSSGRNLN
-521 IAGRDLQTSAPGSQT
+521 ISKD
-536 SAGSLLSSNGLKQE
+536 LKQE
-550 EAWNYGVSTAFY
+550 EAWNYGLSTAFY
-562 IPLFSK
+562 IPMFGK

-578 TDFRNQAVVDYDAD
+578 TSFENQAVVDYDANKE
-592 SRLIVIHNLQG
+592 LIAIYNLRG

-609 FQIDASYPLLKGLEI
+609 FQIDASYPLLRGLEI
-624 TAAYRLNN
+624 TAAYRLND
-632 VKCSYGIENELKEK
+632 VKCTYDYGKSLMEK

-659 YKTPLAL
+659 YKTPLGL

-677 GERNPEPY
+677 GGRNPEPY
-685 QLADGTPSWSSRF
+685 LLADGSQSWSPRF

-703 VSAQITRWFRHWSI
+703 VSAQVTRWFRHWSI

-725 GFRQKTPIYGAAQ
+725 GFKQKTPIYGASN
-738 PWGRDFE
+738 PWGSDFE
-745 PTLIWG
+745 PTLVWG

-757 FYAGVRVKL
+757 FYAGVRVHF

>member
-1 MYSRYLLFSTLL
+1 MYSRYILLSALL
-13 VMAAEAYA
+13 VIGAETYA
-21 RNDNNMIG
+21 KNNKTEVASLLSYNDSEG
-29 INAQLQDKTA
+29 NAP
-39 EGSISSA
+39 A
-46 DSISLAD
+46 DSSYQD
-53 SIFKDEELKEVK
+53 SIFKDQTLQEVK
-65 VVARKAG
+65 AVARKPG
-72 TSRLAGAVNGIAV
+72 TSRLAGAVNGIAM
-85 NKDEFFKAAC
+85 NKDELFKAAC

-151 GYVPGTWMK
+151 GYVPGPWMK

-209 NADANVHLSDKW
+209 NADANVHLSDRW
-221 ATEFLLHHENIIKNH
+221 ATEILLHHENIIKNH
-236 DDNDDGFYDMP
+236 DDNGDGFYDMP
-247 GREQYHLQNRWV
+247 GREQYNVQNRWV
-259 YKGDKYIFH
+259 YKGKSYIFH
-268 GGVGA
+268 GGLGA
-273 LKEIRTSGQAEEHLN
+273 LKEIRTSGQDEEHV
-288 AHTLSS
+288 HS
-294 DSHKMVSDSDASSS
+294 DDIY
-308 DSQAMASDLSSDSQN
+308 
-323 LFRIR
+323 RIK
-328 LHTNRYAGYMKHA
+328 LHTNRYEGYMKHA
-341 FILNREHGTNIALMS
+341 FILNHEHGTNIAFMS
-356 SASMHQLDAQYGNRF
+356 SASMHQLNARYGNKL
-371 YNLNEKNL
+371 YDLNEKNL
-379 YGSLVFETNFTQQ
+379 YGSLMFETNFYTQ

-398 LSMNHDYLGQRT
+398 LSFNHDYLGQ
-410 NVNVYPSTSL
+410 NE
-420 NSSSGQSSSYILP
+420 GQNKV
-433 EMQRLNEKETTP
+433 QNEKETTP

-467 DHSSIYG
+467 DHSSLYG

-487 VEAVSIRL
+487 VDAISIRL
-495 SAGKGYRTVFGLAEY
+495 SAGKGYRTVFGMAEY
-510 NYLLASGRELQ
+510 NYLLASGRNLN
-521 IAGRDLQTSAPGSQT
+521 ISKS
-536 SAGSLLSSNGLKQE
+536 LKQE
-550 EAWNYGVSTAFY
+550 EAWNYGLSTAFY
-562 IPLFSK
+562 IPMFGK

-578 TDFRNQAVVDYDAD
+578 TDFRNQAVVDYDANKEFI
-592 SRLIVIHNLQG
+592 SIYNLIG

-624 TAAYRLNN
+624 TAAYRLND
-632 VKCSYGIENELKEK
+632 VKCTYDYGKTLKEK

-659 YKTPLAL
+659 YKTTLGL

-677 GERNPEPY
+677 GGRNPEPY
-685 QLADGTPSWSSRF
+685 QLADGSRSWSPRF

-703 VSAQITRWFRHWSI
+703 VSAQVTRWFRHWSI

-725 GFRQKTPIYGAAQ
+725 GFKQKTPIYGAST
-738 PWGRDFE
+738 PWGSDFE
-745 PTLIWG
+745 PTLVWG

-757 FYAGVRVKL
+757 FYAGVRVHF

>member
-1 MYSRYLLFSTLL
+1 MYSRYILLSALL
-13 VMAAEAYA
+13 VIGAETYA
-21 RNDNNMIG
+21 KNNKTEVASLLSYNDSEG
-29 INAQLQDKTA
+29 NAP
-39 EGSISSA
+39 A
-46 DSISLAD
+46 DSSYQD
-53 SIFKDEELKEVK
+53 SIFKDQTLQEVK
-65 VVARKAG
+65 AVARKPG
-72 TSRLAGAVNGIAV
+72 TSRLAGAVNGIAM
-85 NKDEFFKAAC
+85 NKDELFKAAC

-151 GYVPGTWMK
+151 GYVPGPWMK

-209 NADANVHLSDKW
+209 NADANVHLSDRW
-221 ATEFLLHHENIIKNH
+221 ATEILLHHENIIKNH
-236 DDNDDGFYDMP
+236 DDNGDGFYDMP
-247 GREQYHLQNRWV
+247 GREQYNVQNRWV
-259 YKGDKYIFH
+259 YKGKSYIFH
-268 GGVGA
+268 GGLGA
-273 LKEIRTSGQAEEHLN
+273 LKEIRTSGQDEEHV
-288 AHTLSS
+288 HS
-294 DSHKMVSDSDASSS
+294 DDIY
-308 DSQAMASDLSSDSQN
+308 
-323 LFRIR
+323 RIK
-328 LHTNRYAGYMKHA
+328 LHTNRYEGYMKHA
-341 FILNREHGTNIALMS
+341 FILNHEHGTNIAFMS
-356 SASMHQLDAQYGNRF
+356 SASMHQLNARYGNKL
-371 YNLNEKNL
+371 YDLNEKNL
-379 YGSLVFETNFTQQ
+379 YGSLMFETNFSTQ

-398 LSMNHDYLGQRT
+398 LSFNHDYLGQNEGR
-410 NVNVYPSTSL
+410 NK
-420 NSSSGQSSSYILP
+420 GQ
-433 EMQRLNEKETTP
+433 NEKETTP

-467 DHSSIYG
+467 DHSSLYG

-487 VEAVSIRL
+487 VDAISIRL
-495 SAGKGYRTVFGLAEY
+495 SAGKGYRTVFGMAEY
-510 NYLLASGRELQ
+510 NYLLASGRNLN
-521 IAGRDLQTSAPGSQT
+521 ISKS
-536 SAGSLLSSNGLKQE
+536 LKQE
-550 EAWNYGVSTAFY
+550 EAWNYGLSTAFY
-562 IPLFSK
+562 IPMFGR

-578 TDFRNQAVVDYDAD
+578 TDFRNQAVVDYDANKEFI
-592 SRLIVIHNLQG
+592 SIYNLIG

-624 TAAYRLNN
+624 TAAYRLND
-632 VKCSYGIENELKEK
+632 VKCTYDYGKTLKEK

-659 YKTPLAL
+659 YKTPLGL

-677 GERNPEPY
+677 GGRNPEPY
-685 QLADGTPSWSSRF
+685 QLADGSRSWSPRF

-725 GFRQKTPIYGAAQ
+725 GFKQKTPIYGTSN
-738 PWGRDFE
+738 PWGSDFE
-745 PTLIWG
+745 PTLVWG

-757 FYAGVRVKL
+757 FYAGVRVHF

>member
-1 MYSRYLLFSTLL
+1 MYSRYILTSALLML
-13 VMAAEAYA
+13 VLKGYSQT
-21 RNDNNMIG
+21 D
-29 INAQLQDKTA
+29 TA
-39 EGSISSA
+39 
-46 DSISLAD
+46 SLD

-65 VVARKAG
+65 VVARKPG

-85 NKDEFFKAAC
+85 NKDELFKAAC

-151 GYVPGTWMK
+151 GYVPGPWMK

-195 EVNLFGDTKSRIEA
+195 EVNLFGDSKSRIEA

-221 ATEFLLHHENIIKNH
+221 ATEILLHHENILQNH
-236 DDNDDGFYDMP
+236 DDNGDGFYDMP
-247 GREQYHLQNRWV
+247 GREQYNVQNRWV
-259 YKGDKYIFH
+259 YKGKNYIFH
-268 GGVGA
+268 GGLGA
-273 LKEIRTSGQAEEHLN
+273 LKEIRTSGQDEEHV
-288 AHTLSS
+288 HS
-294 DSHKMVSDSDASSS
+294 DDIY
-308 DSQAMASDLSSDSQN
+308 
-323 LFRIR
+323 RIK
-328 LHTNRYAGYMKHA
+328 LHTNRYEAYMKHA
-341 FILNREHGTNIALMS
+341 FILDHEHGTNIAFMS
-356 SASMHQLDAQYGNRF
+356 SASMHQLDAWYGNRF
-371 YNLNEKNL
+371 YDLNEKNL
-379 YGSLVFETNFTQQ
+379 YSSLMFETNFSTQ

-398 LSMNHDYLGQRT
+398 LSFNHDYLRQNLGQ
-410 NVNVYPSTSL
+410 
-420 NSSSGQSSSYILP
+420 
-433 EMQRLNEKETTP
+433 NEKETTP

-467 DHSSIYG
+467 DHSSLYG

-487 VEAVSIRL
+487 IDAISIRL
-495 SAGKGYRTVFGLAEY
+495 SAGKGYRTVFALAEY
-510 NYLLASGRELQ
+510 NYLLASGRNLN
-521 IAGRDLQTSAPGSQT
+521 ISKD
-536 SAGSLLSSNGLKQE
+536 LKQE
-550 EAWNYGVSTAFY
+550 EAWNYGLSTAFY
-562 IPLFSK
+562 IPMFGK

-578 TDFRNQAVVDYDAD
+578 TSFENQVVVDYDANKE
-592 SRLIVIHNLQG
+592 LIAIYNLRG

-624 TAAYRLNN
+624 TAAYRLND
-632 VKCSYGIENELKEK
+632 VKCTYDYGKSLMEK

-659 YKTPLAL
+659 YKTPLGL

-677 GERNPEPY
+677 GGRNPEPY
-685 QLADGTPSWSSRF
+685 QLADGSQSWSPRF

-725 GFRQKTPIYGAAQ
+725 GFKQKTPIYGASN
-738 PWGRDFE
+738 PWGSDFE
-745 PTLIWG
+745 PTLVWG

-757 FYAGVRVKL
+757 FYAGVRVHF

>member
-1 MYSRYLLFSTLL
+1 MLALKGYSQT
-13 VMAAEAYA
+13 
-21 RNDNNMIG
+21 D
-29 INAQLQDKTA
+29 TA
-39 EGSISSA
+39 
-46 DSISLAD
+46 SLD

-85 NKDEFFKAAC
+85 NKDELFKAAC

-112 NDATTGARQIK
+112 NDATTGARQII

-151 GYVPGTWMK
+151 GYVPGPWMK

-221 ATEFLLHHENIIKNH
+221 ATEILLHHENILQNH
-236 DDNDDGFYDMP
+236 DDNGDGFYDMP
-247 GREQYHLQNRWV
+247 GREQYNVQNRWV
-259 YKGDKYIFH
+259 YKGKNYIFH
-268 GGVGA
+268 GGLGA
-273 LKEIRTSGQAEEHLN
+273 LKEIRTSGQDTEHV
-288 AHTLSS
+288 HS
-294 DSHKMVSDSDASSS
+294 DDIY
-308 DSQAMASDLSSDSQN
+308 
-323 LFRIR
+323 RIK
-328 LHTNRYAGYMKHA
+328 LHTYRYEGYMKHA
-341 FILNREHGTNIALMS
+341 FILDHEHGTNIAFMS
-356 SASMHQLDAQYGNRF
+356 SASMHQLDARYGNKF
-371 YNLNEKNL
+371 YDLNEKNL
-379 YGSLVFETNFTQQ
+379 YGSLMFETNFSTQ

-398 LSMNHDYLGQRT
+398 LSFKHDYLGQ
-410 NVNVYPSTSL
+410 NL
-420 NSSSGQSSSYILP
+420 GQ
-433 EMQRLNEKETTP
+433 NEKETTP

-467 DHSSIYG
+467 DHSSLYG

-487 VEAVSIRL
+487 IDAISIRL
-495 SAGKGYRTVFGLAEY
+495 SAGKGYCTVFALAEY
-510 NYLLASGRELQ
+510 NYLLSSGRNLN
-521 IAGRDLQTSAPGSQT
+521 ISKD
-536 SAGSLLSSNGLKQE
+536 LKQE
-550 EAWNYGVSTAFY
+550 EAWNYGLSTAFY
-562 IPLFSK
+562 IPMFGK

-578 TDFRNQAVVDYDAD
+578 TSFENQAVVDYDANKE
-592 SRLIVIHNLQG
+592 LIAIYNLRG

-609 FQIDASYPLLKGLEI
+609 FQIDASYPLLRGLEI
-624 TAAYRLNN
+624 TAAYRLND
-632 VKCSYGIENELKEK
+632 VKCTYDYGKSLMEK

-659 YKTPLAL
+659 YKTPLGL

-677 GERNPEPY
+677 GGRNPESY
-685 QLADGTPSWSSRF
+685 QLADGSPSWSPRF

-703 VSAQITRWFRHWSI
+703 VSAQVTRWFRHWSI

-725 GFRQKTPIYGAAQ
+725 GFKQKTPIYGAST
-738 PWGRDFE
+738 PWGSDFE
-745 PTLIWG
+745 PTLVWG

-757 FYAGVRVKL
+757 FYAGVRVHF

>member
-1 MYSRYLLFSTLL
+1 MYSRYLLLSTLL
-13 VMAAEAYA
+13 VVGAEAYA
-21 RNDNNMIG
+21 YDKNEKVG
-29 INAQLQDKTA
+29 INARPQDKA
-39 EGSISSA
+39 SK
-46 DSISLAD
+46 DSVFSTD
-53 SIFKDEELKEVK
+53 SVLKNKVLKEVDI
-65 VVARKAG
+65 VARKAG
-72 TSRLAGAVNGIAV
+72 TSRLAGAVNGISV
-85 NKDEFFKAAC
+85 NKDELFKAAC

-151 GYVPGTWMK
+151 GYVPGPWMK

-221 ATEFLLHHENIIKNH
+221 ATEVLLHHENILKNH
-236 DDNDDGFYDMP
+236 DDNGDGFYDMP
-247 GREQYHLQNRWV
+247 GREQYNLQNRWV

-268 GGVGA
+268 GGLGV
-273 LKEIRTSGQAEEHLN
+273 LKEIRTSGQDKEHLDP
-288 AHTLSS
+288 A
-294 DSHKMVSDSDASSS
+294 VSASSP
-308 DSQAMASDLSSDSQN
+308 DSLN
-323 LFRIR
+323 LYRIK
-328 LHTNRYAGYMKHA
+328 LHTNRYEGYMKHA
-341 FILNREHGTNIALMS
+341 FILDREHGTNIALMS
-356 SASMHQLDAQYGNRF
+356 SASLHQLDAQYGNKS
-371 YNLNEKNL
+371 YDLNEKNL
-379 YGSLVFETNFTQQ
+379 YGSLMFETNFTRQ

-398 LSMNHDYLGQRT
+398 LSVNHDYLGQRT
-410 NVNVYPSTSL
+410 NVDV
-420 NSSSGQSSSYILP
+420 P

-457 KLTAMAGVRF
+457 KLTVMAGARF

-474 NFFTPRF
+474 SFFTPRF
-481 HVKYSP
+481 HMKYSP
-487 VEAVSIRL
+487 VDAVSIRL
-495 SAGKGYRTVFGLAEY
+495 SAGKGYRTVFAMAEY
-510 NYLLASGRELQ
+510 NYLLASGREFQ
-521 IAGRDLQTSAPGSQT
+521 IAGE
-536 SAGSLLSSNGLKQE
+536 GLEQE

-562 IPLFSK
+562 IPLFNK

-578 TDFRNQAVVDYDAD
+578 TDFKNQAVVDYDYD
-592 SRLIVIHNLQG
+592 SRLILIDNLQG

-624 TAAYRLNN
+624 TAAYRLND
-632 VKCSYGIENELKEK
+632 VKCTYGIEKELKEK
-646 PLTSKYKALFTAS
+646 PLTGKYKALFTAS

-677 GERNPEPY
+677 GGRNPDPY
-685 QLADGTPSWSSRF
+685 LLADGTPSWSPGF

-725 GFRQKTPIYGAAQ
+725 GFKQKTPIYDAAR

-745 PTLIWG
+745 PTLVWG

>member
-1 MYSRYLLFSTLL
+1 MYSRYILLSALL
-13 VMAAEAYA
+13 VIGAETYA
-21 RNDNNMIG
+21 KNNKTEVASLLSYNDSEG
-29 INAQLQDKTA
+29 NAP
-39 EGSISSA
+39 A
-46 DSISLAD
+46 DSSYQD
-53 SIFKDEELKEVK
+53 SIFKDQTLQEVK
-65 VVARKAG
+65 AVARKPG
-72 TSRLAGAVNGIAV
+72 TSRLAGAVNGIAM
-85 NKDEFFKAAC
+85 NKDELFKAAC

-151 GYVPGTWMK
+151 GYVPGPWMK
-160 GIQVSKGSASVKNGY
+160 GIQVSKGCASVKNGY

-209 NADANVHLSDKW
+209 NADANVHLSDRW
-221 ATEFLLHHENIIKNH
+221 ATEILLHHENIIKNH
-236 DDNDDGFYDMP
+236 DDNGDGFYDMP
-247 GREQYHLQNRWV
+247 GREQYNVQNRWV
-259 YKGDKYIFH
+259 YKGKSYIFH
-268 GGVGA
+268 GGLGA
-273 LKEIRTSGQAEEHLN
+273 LKEIRTSGQDEEHV
-288 AHTLSS
+288 HS
-294 DSHKMVSDSDASSS
+294 DDIY
-308 DSQAMASDLSSDSQN
+308 
-323 LFRIR
+323 RIK
-328 LHTNRYAGYMKHA
+328 LHTNRYEGYMKHA
-341 FILNREHGTNIALMS
+341 FILNHEHGTNIAFMS
-356 SASMHQLDAQYGNRF
+356 SASMHQLNARYGNKL
-371 YNLNEKNL
+371 YDLNEKNL
-379 YGSLVFETNFTQQ
+379 YGSLMFETNFSTQ

-398 LSMNHDYLGQRT
+398 LSFNHDYLGQ
-410 NVNVYPSTSL
+410 NE
-420 NSSSGQSSSYILP
+420 GQNKG
-433 EMQRLNEKETTP
+433 QNEKETTP

-467 DHSSIYG
+467 DHSSLYG

-487 VEAVSIRL
+487 VDAISIRL
-495 SAGKGYRTVFGLAEY
+495 SAGKGYRTVFGMAEY
-510 NYLLASGRELQ
+510 NYLLASGRNLN
-521 IAGRDLQTSAPGSQT
+521 IRKS
-536 SAGSLLSSNGLKQE
+536 LKQE
-550 EAWNYGVSTAFY
+550 EAWNYGLSTAFY
-562 IPLFSK
+562 IPMFGK

-578 TDFRNQAVVDYDAD
+578 TDFRNQAVVDYDANKEFI
-592 SRLIVIHNLQG
+592 SIYNLIG

-624 TAAYRLNN
+624 TAAYRLND
-632 VKCSYGIENELKEK
+632 VKCTYDYGKTLKEK

-659 YKTPLAL
+659 YKTPLGL

-677 GERNPEPY
+677 GGRNPEPY
-685 QLADGTPSWSSRF
+685 QLADGSRSWSPRF

-725 GFRQKTPIYGAAQ
+725 GFKQKTPIYGTSN
-738 PWGRDFE
+738 PWGSDFE
-745 PTLIWG
+745 PTLVWG

-757 FYAGVRVKL
+757 FYAGVRVHF

>member
-1 MYSRYLLFSTLL
+1 MYSRYILTSALLMLALKGYSHT
-13 VMAAEAYA
+13 
-21 RNDNNMIG
+21 D
-29 INAQLQDKTA
+29 TA
-39 EGSISSA
+39 
-46 DSISLAD
+46 SLD

-85 NKDEFFKAAC
+85 NKDELFKAAC

-151 GYVPGTWMK
+151 GYVPGPWMK

-221 ATEFLLHHENIIKNH
+221 ATEILLHHENILKNH
-236 DDNDDGFYDMP
+236 DDNGDGFYDMP
-247 GREQYHLQNRWV
+247 GREQYNVLNRWV
-259 YKGDKYIFH
+259 YKGKNYIFH
-268 GGVGA
+268 GGLGA
-273 LKEIRTSGQAEEHLN
+273 LKEIRTSGQDE
-288 AHTLSS
+288 AHVHS
-294 DSHKMVSDSDASSS
+294 DDIY
-308 DSQAMASDLSSDSQN
+308 
-323 LFRIR
+323 RIK
-328 LHTNRYAGYMKHA
+328 LHTNRYEGYMKHA
-341 FILNREHGTNIALMS
+341 FILNHEHGTNIAFMS

-371 YNLNEKNL
+371 YDLNEKNL
-379 YGSLVFETNFTQQ
+379 YGSLMFETNFSTQ

-398 LSMNHDYLGQRT
+398 LSFNHDYLGQ
-410 NVNVYPSTSL
+410 NL
-420 NSSSGQSSSYILP
+420 GK
-433 EMQRLNEKETTP
+433 NEKETTP

-467 DHSSIYG
+467 DHSSLYG

-487 VEAVSIRL
+487 IDAISIRL
-495 SAGKGYRTVFGLAEY
+495 SAGKGYRTVFALAEY
-510 NYLLASGRELQ
+510 NYLLSSGRNLN
-521 IAGRDLQTSAPGSQT
+521 ISKD
-536 SAGSLLSSNGLKQE
+536 LKQE
-550 EAWNYGVSTAFY
+550 EAWNYGLSTAFY
-562 IPLFSK
+562 IPMFGK

-578 TDFRNQAVVDYDAD
+578 TDFKNQAVVDYESDKD
-592 SRLIVIHNLQG
+592 LIAIYNLMG

-624 TAAYRLNN
+624 TAAYRLND
-632 VKCSYGIENELKEK
+632 VKCTYDYGKTLKEK

-659 YKTPLAL
+659 YKTPLGL

-677 GERNPEPY
+677 GGRNPEPY
-685 QLADGTPSWSSRF
+685 QLADGSQSWSPRF

-703 VSAQITRWFRHWSI
+703 VSVQVTRWFRHWSI

-725 GFRQKTPIYGAAQ
+725 GFKQKTPIYGAGN
-738 PWGRDFE
+738 PWGSDFE
-745 PTLIWG
+745 PTLVWG

-757 FYAGVRVKL
+757 FYAGVRVHF

>member
-1 MYSRYLLFSTLL
+1 MYSRYILTSALLMLALKGYSQT
-13 VMAAEAYA
+13 
-21 RNDNNMIG
+21 D
-29 INAQLQDKTA
+29 TA
-39 EGSISSA
+39 
-46 DSISLAD
+46 SLD

-85 NKDEFFKAAC
+85 NKDELFKAAC

-112 NDATTGARQIK
+112 NDATTGARQII

-151 GYVPGTWMK
+151 GYVPGPWMK

-221 ATEFLLHHENIIKNH
+221 ATEILLHHENILQNH
-236 DDNDDGFYDMP
+236 DDNGDGFYDMP
-247 GREQYHLQNRWV
+247 GREQYNVQNRWV
-259 YKGDKYIFH
+259 YKGNKYIFH
-268 GGVGA
+268 GGLGA
-273 LKEIRTSGQAEEHLN
+273 LKEIRTSGQDTEHV
-288 AHTLSS
+288 HS
-294 DSHKMVSDSDASSS
+294 DDIY
-308 DSQAMASDLSSDSQN
+308 
-323 LFRIR
+323 RIK
-328 LHTNRYAGYMKHA
+328 LHTNRYEGYMKHA
-341 FILNREHGTNIALMS
+341 FILDHEHGTNIAFMS
-356 SASMHQLDAQYGNRF
+356 SASMHQLDARYGNKF
-371 YNLNEKNL
+371 YDLNEKNL
-379 YGSLVFETNFTQQ
+379 YGSLMFETNFSTQ

-398 LSMNHDYLGQRT
+398 LSFKHDYLGQ
-410 NVNVYPSTSL
+410 NL
-420 NSSSGQSSSYILP
+420 GQ
-433 EMQRLNEKETTP
+433 NEKETTP

-467 DHSSIYG
+467 DHSSLYG

-487 VEAVSIRL
+487 IDAISIRL
-495 SAGKGYRTVFGLAEY
+495 SAGKGYCTVFALAEY
-510 NYLLASGRELQ
+510 NYLLSSGRNLN
-521 IAGRDLQTSAPGSQT
+521 ISKD
-536 SAGSLLSSNGLKQE
+536 LKQE
-550 EAWNYGVSTAFY
+550 EAWNYGLSTAFY
-562 IPLFSK
+562 IPMFGK

-578 TDFRNQAVVDYDAD
+578 TSFENQAVVDYDANKE
-592 SRLIVIHNLQG
+592 LIAIYNLRG

-609 FQIDASYPLLKGLEI
+609 FQIDASYPLLRGLEI
-624 TAAYRLNN
+624 TAAYRLND
-632 VKCSYGIENELKEK
+632 VKCTYDYGKSLMEK

-659 YKTPLAL
+659 YKTPLGL

-677 GERNPEPY
+677 GGRNPESY
-685 QLADGTPSWSSRF
+685 QLADGSPSWSPRF

-703 VSAQITRWFRHWSI
+703 VSAQVTRWFRHWSI

-725 GFRQKTPIYGAAQ
+725 GFKQKTPIYGASN
-738 PWGRDFE
+738 PWGSDFE
-745 PTLIWG
+745 PTLVWG

-757 FYAGVRVKL
+757 FYAGVRVHF

>member
-1 MYSRYLLFSTLL
+1 MYSRYILTSALLMLALKGYSQTDTASLDSVFKNETLH
-13 VMAAEAYA
+13 
-21 RNDNNMIG
+21 
-29 INAQLQDKTA
+29 
-39 EGSISSA
+39 
-46 DSISLAD
+46 
-53 SIFKDEELKEVK
+53 EVK

-85 NKDEFFKAAC
+85 NKDELFKAAC

-151 GYVPGTWMK
+151 GYVPGPWMK

-186 LQPEDEQQV
+186 LKPEDEQQV

-221 ATEFLLHHENIIKNH
+221 ATEILLHHENILQNH
-236 DDNDDGFYDMP
+236 DDNGDGFYDMP
-247 GREQYHLQNRWV
+247 GREQYNVQNRWL
-259 YKGDKYIFH
+259 YKGKHYIFH
-268 GGVGA
+268 GGLGA
-273 LKEIRTSGQAEEHLN
+273 LKEIRTSGQDEEHV
-288 AHTLSS
+288 HS
-294 DSHKMVSDSDASSS
+294 DDIY
-308 DSQAMASDLSSDSQN
+308 
-323 LFRIR
+323 RIK
-328 LHTNRYAGYMKHA
+328 LHTKRYEGYMKHA
-341 FILNREHGTNIALMS
+341 FILNHEHGTNIAFMS
-356 SASMHQLDAQYGNRF
+356 SASMHQLDAQYGNKF
-371 YNLNEKNL
+371 YDLNEKNL
-379 YGSLVFETNFTQQ
+379 YGSLMFETNFSTQ

-398 LSMNHDYLGQRT
+398 LSFNHDYLGQ
-410 NVNVYPSTSL
+410 NL
-420 NSSSGQSSSYILP
+420 GK
-433 EMQRLNEKETTP
+433 NEKETTP

-467 DHSSIYG
+467 DHSSLYG

-487 VEAVSIRL
+487 IDAISIRL
-495 SAGKGYRTVFGLAEY
+495 SAGKGYRTVFALAEY
-510 NYLLASGRELQ
+510 NYLLSSGRNLN
-521 IAGRDLQTSAPGSQT
+521 ISKD
-536 SAGSLLSSNGLKQE
+536 LKQE
-550 EAWNYGVSTAFY
+550 EAWNYGLSTAFY
-562 IPLFSK
+562 IPMFGK

-578 TDFRNQAVVDYDAD
+578 TSFENQAVVDYDANKE
-592 SRLIVIHNLQG
+592 LIAIYNLIG

-624 TAAYRLNN
+624 TAAYRLND
-632 VKCSYGIENELKEK
+632 VKCTYDYGKNLKEK

-659 YKTPLAL
+659 YKTPLGL
-666 WQFDATVQLNG
+666 WQFDATMQLNG
-677 GERNPEPY
+677 GGRNPDPY
-685 QLADGTPSWSSRF
+685 QLADGSQSWSPRF

-725 GFRQKTPIYGAAQ
+725 GFKQKIPIYGAGN
-738 PWGRDFE
+738 PWGSDFE
-745 PTLIWG
+745 PTLVWG

-757 FYAGVRVKL
+757 FYAGVRVHF

>member
-1 MYSRYLLFSTLL
+1 MYSRYLLLGTLL
-13 VMAAEAYA
+13 VVGAEAYA
-21 RNDNNMIG
+21 YDNNEKVG
-29 INAQLQDKTA
+29 INARPQDKA
-39 EGSISSA
+39 SK
-46 DSISLAD
+46 DSVFSTD
-53 SIFKDEELKEVK
+53 SVLKNKVLKEVDI
-65 VVARKAG
+65 VARKAG
-72 TSRLAGAVNGIAV
+72 TSRLAGAVNGISV
-85 NKDEFFKAAC
+85 NKDELFKAAC

-151 GYVPGTWMK
+151 GYVPGPWMK

-221 ATEFLLHHENIIKNH
+221 ATEVLLHHENILKNH
-236 DDNDDGFYDMP
+236 DDNGDGFYDMP
-247 GREQYHLQNRWV
+247 GREQYNLQNRWV

-268 GGVGA
+268 GGLGV
-273 LKEIRTSGQAEEHLN
+273 LKEIRTSGQDKEHL
-288 AHTLSS
+288 
-294 DSHKMVSDSDASSS
+294 DSAASASSP
-308 DSQAMASDLSSDSQN
+308 DSLN
-323 LFRIR
+323 LYRIK
-328 LHTNRYAGYMKHA
+328 LHTNRYEGYMKHA
-341 FILNREHGTNIALMS
+341 FILDREHGTNIALMS
-356 SASMHQLDAQYGNRF
+356 SASLHQLDAQYGNKS
-371 YNLNEKNL
+371 YDLNEKNL
-379 YGSLVFETNFTQQ
+379 YGSLMFETNFTRQ

-398 LSMNHDYLGQRT
+398 LSVNHDYLGQRT
-410 NVNVYPSTSL
+410 NVDV
-420 NSSSGQSSSYILP
+420 P
-433 EMQRLNEKETTP
+433 EMRRLNEKETTP

-457 KLTAMAGVRF
+457 KLTAMAGARF

-474 NFFTPRF
+474 SFFTPRF
-481 HVKYSP
+481 HMKYSP
-487 VEAVSIRL
+487 VDAVSIRL
-495 SAGKGYRTVFGLAEY
+495 SAGKGYRTVFAMAEY
-510 NYLLASGRELQ
+510 NYLLASGREFQ
-521 IAGRDLQTSAPGSQT
+521 IAGE
-536 SAGSLLSSNGLKQE
+536 GLEQE

-562 IPLFSK
+562 IPLFNK

-578 TDFRNQAVVDYDAD
+578 TDFKNQAVVDYDYD
-592 SRLIVIHNLQG
+592 SRLILIDNLQG

-624 TAAYRLNN
+624 TAAYRLND
-632 VKCSYGIENELKEK
+632 VKCTYGIEKELKEK
-646 PLTSKYKALFTAS
+646 PLTGKYKALFTAS

-677 GERNPEPY
+677 GGRNPDPY
-685 QLADGTPSWSSRF
+685 LLADGTPSWSPGF

-725 GFRQKTPIYGAAQ
+725 GFKQKTPIYDAAR

-745 PTLIWG
+745 PTLVWG

>member
-1 MYSRYLLFSTLL
+1 MYSRYILLSALL
-13 VMAAEAYA
+13 VIGAETYA
-21 RNDNNMIG
+21 KNNKTEVASLLSYNDSEG
-29 INAQLQDKTA
+29 NAP
-39 EGSISSA
+39 A
-46 DSISLAD
+46 DSSYQD
-53 SIFKDEELKEVK
+53 SIFKDQTLQEVK
-65 VVARKAG
+65 AVARKPG
-72 TSRLAGAVNGIAV
+72 TSRLAGAVNGIAM
-85 NKDEFFKAAC
+85 NKDELFKAAC

-151 GYVPGTWMK
+151 GYVPGPWMK

-209 NADANVHLSDKW
+209 NADANVHLSDRW
-221 ATEFLLHHENIIKNH
+221 ATEILLHHENIIKNH
-236 DDNDDGFYDMP
+236 DDNGDGFYDMP
-247 GREQYHLQNRWV
+247 GREQYNVQNRWV
-259 YKGDKYIFH
+259 YKGKSYIFH
-268 GGVGA
+268 GGLGA
-273 LKEIRTSGQAEEHLN
+273 LKEIRTSGQDEEHV
-288 AHTLSS
+288 HS
-294 DSHKMVSDSDASSS
+294 DDIY
-308 DSQAMASDLSSDSQN
+308 
-323 LFRIR
+323 RIK
-328 LHTNRYAGYMKHA
+328 LHTNRYEGYMKHA
-341 FILNREHGTNIALMS
+341 FILNHEHGTNIAFMS
-356 SASMHQLDAQYGNRF
+356 SASMHQLNARYGNKL
-371 YNLNEKNL
+371 YDLNEKNL
-379 YGSLVFETNFTQQ
+379 YGSLMFETNFSTQ

-398 LSMNHDYLGQRT
+398 LSFNHDYLGQNEGR
-410 NVNVYPSTSL
+410 NK
-420 NSSSGQSSSYILP
+420 GQ
-433 EMQRLNEKETTP
+433 NEKETTP

-467 DHSSIYG
+467 DHSSLYG

-487 VEAVSIRL
+487 VDAISIRL
-495 SAGKGYRTVFGLAEY
+495 SAGKGYRTVFGMAEY
-510 NYLLASGRELQ
+510 NYLLASGRNLN
-521 IAGRDLQTSAPGSQT
+521 ISKS
-536 SAGSLLSSNGLKQE
+536 LKQE
-550 EAWNYGVSTAFY
+550 EAWNYGLSTAFY
-562 IPLFSK
+562 IPMFGK

-578 TDFRNQAVVDYDAD
+578 TDFRNQAVVDYDANKEFI
-592 SRLIVIHNLQG
+592 SIYNLIG

-624 TAAYRLNN
+624 TAAYRLND
-632 VKCSYGIENELKEK
+632 VKCTYDYGKTLKEK

-659 YKTPLAL
+659 YKTPLGL

-677 GERNPEPY
+677 GGRNPEPY
-685 QLADGTPSWSSRF
+685 QLADGSRSWSPRF

-725 GFRQKTPIYGAAQ
+725 GFMQKTPIYGASN
-738 PWGRDFE
+738 PWGSDYE
-745 PTLIWG
+745 PTLVWG

-757 FYAGVRVKL
+757 FYAGVRVHF